1 MFLTAIY
8 FTPAIITLIWAM
20 SFIFKTKNERQWILL
35 LLLLVKTFYYT
46 ANAVYLLP
54 ETDYL
59 MYVKMDALC
68 VPAVFTVLALQT
80 VYIYLLRPKNRL
92 NPSHFLLMLPAIIFG
107 VLVNLMY
114 YILGFDNI
122 ARLVE
127 TYDRTGFLADEFKT
141 ELYRTFIYIDD
152 KMVDLFLLIAVIMFI
167 VYVIFVAHK
176 EGYKF
181 GDVYRFTF
189 KNDTLR
195 PSLPKIFLVL
205 SIILILFPYAA
216 LGRRFMFSHVHLTI
230 VMMVLLG
237 VVNHLLCHMEYYSSN
252 MPVTFAELL
261 HTKEHE
267 DSQSSGI
274 DTGDATN
281 NESVRLNARQTKLE
295 ADFASLMDHGAYKD
309 ENVSLQSLSEQLGVS
324 ARTLSSHI
332 NAKYEAPFRDV
343 VNSYRIDASK
353 KYMHEHPEATQAEI
367 ACECGFKDSS
377 AFNKKFKEMEGIT
390 PAMWIARA
398 AASGFNGKRDT
409 SEPQK
414 Q

>member
-8 FTPAIITLIWAM
+8 FTPAIVTLIWAL
-20 SFIFKTKNERQWILL
+20 SFIFKTKNKRQWIFL
-35 LLLLVKTFYYT
+35 LLLLVKTFYYAT
-46 ANAVYLLP
+46 TAVYLLP
-54 ETDYL
+54 KTDYL
-59 MYVKMDALC
+59 LYVKMDALC

-80 VYIYLLRPKNRL
+80 MYIHLLRPKKKINT
-92 NPSHFLLMLPAIIFG
+92 SFFILMLPAIIFG
-107 VLVNLMY
+107 VLVNMMY

-181 GDVYRFTF
+181 GGVYRFTF

-237 VVNHLLCHMEYYSSN
+237 IVNHMLCHLEYYAADKSATI
-252 MPVTFAELL
+252 VELL
-261 HTKEHE
+261 YAKEHA

-274 DTGDATN
+274 DTGNATN

-295 ADFASLMDHGAYKD
+295 ADFASLMEHGAFKD
-309 ENVSLQSLSEQLGVS
+309 ENISLQSISEQLGVS
-324 ARTLSSHI
+324 ARTLSTLV
-332 NAKYEAPFRDV
+332 NAKYEAPFRDI
-343 VNSYRIDASK
+343 VNRYRIDASK
-353 KYMHEHPEATQAEI
+353 KYMREHPEATQAEI

-390 PAMWIARA
+390 PAMWIARV
-398 AASGFNGKRDT
+398 AASSSNGERDP
-409 SEPQK
+409 SEPQE